1 MIFRQYNPLDNVLVW
16 GGITMLGYAD
26 DSMIVVAQAEDDF
39 EMVPGAA
46 GDVVL
51 VRNQN
56 PTGSITFRLQA
67 ESPVNDLLSAR
78 AVASRKFRPFVAP
91 ATVTNLNSTMECG
104 STFAVLARVPD
115 IEQGATAGVREWR
128 LLCADL
134 EMFAGG
140 AIL

>member
-1 MIFRQYNPLDNVLVW
+1 MIFRQYNPLDNVMVW
-16 GGITMLGYAD
+16 GGLSMLGWAEG
-26 DSMIVVAQAEDDF
+26 SMIVVAQAEDDF

-91 ATVTNLNSTMECG
+91 VTVANLNSTTECA

-115 IEQGATAGVREWR
+115 IEQADAAGVREWV

-134 EMFAGG
+134 DMFAGG
-140 AIL
+140 ALL